1 MLHILPSMLTTT
13 VFGAETA
20 LETASLQ
27 QAKGH
32 LQASPIELF
41 GRDAGPLNGRR
52 YVCLAMLFEMLDCD
66 NPGQNVA

>member
-1 MLHILPSMLTTT
+1 MLQILPSMLTTT

-41 GRDAGPLNGRR
+41 GRDARTPQWEALR
-52 YVCLAMLFEMLDCD
+52 MPF
-66 NPGQNVA
+66 PGQNVAWTSD

>member
-1 MLHILPSMLTTT
+1 MLTTT

-52 YVCLAMLFEMLDCD
+52 YAFHKLFEMLDFD